1 MKQYAQRGTALSL
14 AVLLLAGS
22 AQALFGR
29 GKEKT
34 EPVAPE
40 NAPAAR
46 DLEIQTYRGIPYQG
60 RLEATAP
67 NGDDLTY
74 SVAAQPKKGTVMIDG
89 ADFVYTPK
97 ENALG
102 ADSFTYTAADSQGAV
117 SQPARSILRSRE
129 SSLGQK
135 SERIGILSRIAPS
148 AGRNFWP
155 WSWKPLEQRSRTL
168 L

>member
-60 RLEATAP
+60 RLEATAR

-74 SVAAQPKKGTVMIDG
+74 SVAAQPNKGTVMIDG

-97 ENALG
+97 
-102 ADSFTYTAADSQGAV
+102 
-117 SQPARSILRSRE
+117 
-129 SSLGQK
+129 
-135 SERIGILSRIAPS
+135 
-148 AGRNFWP
+148 
-155 WSWKPLEQRSRTL
+155 
-168 L
+168 